1 MAIRGSKWNNAV
13 KNQQVRPQTY
23 FFEDHSQHV
32 ANHDHDPEMMA
43 SISRIMTII
52 PR

>member
-1 MAIRGSKWNNAV
+1 MAISGSKWNNAV
-13 KNQQVRPQTY
+13 KNQRVRPQQY

-32 ANHDHDPEMMA
+32 ADHDHDLEIMVFM
-43 SISRIMTII
+43 SLIMTMI